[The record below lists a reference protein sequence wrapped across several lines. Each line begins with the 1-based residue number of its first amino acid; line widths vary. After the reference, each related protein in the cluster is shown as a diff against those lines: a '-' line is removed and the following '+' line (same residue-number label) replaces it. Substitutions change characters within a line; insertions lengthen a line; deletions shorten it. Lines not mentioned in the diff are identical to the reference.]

1 MCGNVKLGPFAVG
14 HVPSRSS
21 VLGEGPGPEAPGVA
35 SPTLGPKLHWSGEG
49 PASALPRRGSAPA
62 SALPPPRLCPA
73 VARLPEDLLPT
84 GFEARGQ
91 RDGWTSGCCRRPTSK
106 LLRSVCSRVCTGS
119 CVSSTDSHWEAAAG
133 FGRGGCRADGG
144 PAWRRQARLGKEVL
158 RGPCLSS
165 RINTVGCCLPL

>member
-1 MCGNVKLGPFAVG
+1 MSRLVPPSSGRVRVPRPLVSPAPPLGPSFTG
-14 HVPSRSS
+14 R
-21 VLGEGPGPEAPGVA
+21 ERGPPQ
-35 SPTLGPKLHWSGEG
+35 LC
-49 PASALPRRGSAPA
+49 PA

-91 RDGWTSGCCRRPTSK
+91 RDGWTSGCCRRPASK

-158 RGPCLSS
+158 RGPCLTS
-165 RINTVGCCLPL
+165 RINTMGCCLPL